1 MPENVELQAEI
12 YSLGSYEIY
21 VFHDIDEDKELY
33 DWRISVW
40 ICKLKALFVQIR
52 SMLSTSC
59 GKDDTVE
66 SLDLCPNEAVVVNCA
81 SET

>member
-1 MPENVELQAEI
+1 MPENAELQAEI
-12 YSLGSYEIY
+12 YSLGSYEKCIPN
-21 VFHDIDEDKELY
+21 IDEDKELY
-33 DWRISVW
+33 DWRISMW